1 VSAGAINVI
10 TLRGEQGFAM
20 ATIFTINS
28 NDEIL
33 TSTATPST
41 VIEGRRFTGPEEL
54 AELMADWPMA
64 RLVNAWNR
72 LPGVSPVQRF
82 TDRKTGIVRIW
93 KAAQELHAEVPA
105 QVRSRGLS
113 AGQERRPSAARTN
126 RARKPT
132 KTETVLQLLREP
144 QGATIKAL
152 MQVTGWQAHSVRG
165 FLSACVR
172 KKMGLPVRS
181 SLRESER
188 VYTITA
194 AGHQA
199 I

>member
-1 VSAGAINVI
+1 
-10 TLRGEQGFAM
+10 M

-33 TSTATPST
+33 TSTATSST

-105 QVRSRGLS
+105 QVRSRGVR
-113 AGQERRPSAARTN
+113 AGQQRRRPSAARTN

-144 QGATIKAL
+144 QGATLKAL

-165 FLSACVR
+165 FLSACVS

-199 I
+199 T